1 MHQLGVYMK
10 LLGSDF
16 SNGVNFAIAKSM
28 VRLEDM
34 LGETTS
40 CSSPDYEMWEW
51 KSFRQMGSHKTSE
64 NSMKHGGGVWMKLT

>member
-1 MHQLGVYMK
+1 MFISLFITTSRYTRTEVPIVPYEGDIVRMHQLGVYMK

-40 CSSPDYEMWEW
+40 CSSPDYEM
-51 KSFRQMGSHKTSE
+51 
-64 NSMKHGGGVWMKLT
+64 

>member
-1 MHQLGVYMK
+1 MK
-10 LLGSDF
+10 LLDSDF